1 MSNTKNIFSNIPENI
16 PDEIFEKIISNDK
29 MKIERI
35 VSKGQSS
42 PKDFW
47 YDQGQ
52 NEWVLLLKGKAKLQ
66 FDHDETVVLRE
77 GDYINIPA
85 HKKHRVE
92 WTDPNEETIWLAIF
106 Y

>member
-1 MSNTKNIFSNIPENI
+1 MSNTKNIFDPILENLPEEVFETILTHENI
-16 PDEIFEKIISNDK
+16 KIEKIIS
-29 MKIERI
+29 
-35 VSKGQSS
+35 KGHSS

-47 YDQGQ
+47 YDQVQ

-66 FDHDETVVLRE
+66 FDHDETIELRE

-85 HKKHRVE
+85 HKNHRVE
-92 WTDPNEETIWLAIF
+92 WTDPDEETIWLAIF